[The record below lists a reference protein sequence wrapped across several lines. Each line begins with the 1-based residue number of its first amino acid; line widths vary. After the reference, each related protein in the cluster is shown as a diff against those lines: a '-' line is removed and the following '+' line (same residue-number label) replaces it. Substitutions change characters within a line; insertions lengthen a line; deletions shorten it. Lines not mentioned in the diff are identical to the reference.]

1 MPPRNKTLYRMRVP
15 GYIVR
20 IGGQMKKT
28 YTAILLLALAS
39 LLGGTKYAG
48 EIFQLSSGVQNQAM
62 GGTGLTFGNSLAAG
76 WWNPALLAEPG
87 FSGVELMR
95 VEHFEGLMQQNQLGA
110 VFGSKT
116 RASIQINHLGID
128 EIKLTQ
134 LENPADTL
142 SNANRPE
149 VWKTVGNHDV
159 ILYGS
164 LARSLGS
171 RLHLGITPKLA
182 YRSLAENSGFGFGAD
197 LGLLWDAGKGIH
209 VAANLRDFFSTQIV
223 WANGTH
229 EIAIPNLDL
238 ELGYGFKPVKEVP
251 VHLAVR
257 AQVFAEDRGEASNLH
272 AGPLSADFHAGI
284 RVAPIPAL
292 NVIAGWDA
300 DCFTAGLG
308 VRYKSLGIDFAWRN
322 GSPDEL
328 GASQRLSLSYTW

>member
-1 MPPRNKTLYRMRVP
+1 
-15 GYIVR
+15 
-20 IGGQMKKT
+20 MKKP
-28 YTAILLLALAS
+28 YIAILFLALSA
-39 LLGGTKYAG
+39 LLGATKYAG

-62 GGTGLTFGNSLAAG
+62 GNTGLTFGNSLAVG

-87 FSGVELMR
+87 VSGMELMR

-116 RASIQINHLGID
+116 RASIQINHIGID

-134 LENPADTL
+134 LENPDDSL
-142 SNANRPE
+142 SNSNRPE

-164 LARSLGS
+164 LARSLS
-171 RLHLGITPKLA
+171 ENLHLGVTPKLA
-182 YRSLAENSGFGFGAD
+182 YRSLAENSGFGLGAD
-197 LGLLWDAGKGIH
+197 LGLLWNAGKGFRA
-209 VAANLRDFFSTQIV
+209 AANLRDFFSTQII

-229 EIAIPNLDL
+229 EVAIPNLDL
-238 ELGYGFKPVKEVP
+238 ELGYGFKPLKDIP
-251 VHLAVR
+251 VHLALR
-257 AQVFAEDRGEASNLH
+257 AQLFAEGRGEASNLSAGPISADLH
-272 AGPLSADFHAGI
+272 AGVL
-284 RVAPIPAL
+284 VAPIPAL
-292 NVIAGWDA
+292 NVMAGWDA

-308 VRYKSLGIDFAWRN
+308 VRYKALGIDFAWRN